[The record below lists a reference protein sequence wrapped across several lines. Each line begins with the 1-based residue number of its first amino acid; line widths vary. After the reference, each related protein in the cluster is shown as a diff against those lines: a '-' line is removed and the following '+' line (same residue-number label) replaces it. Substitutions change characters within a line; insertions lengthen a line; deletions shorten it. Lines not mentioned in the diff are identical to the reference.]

1 MFSLDERV
9 ALASQVVAHLPNV
22 EVVGFSDLMANFA
35 RSLQRRQQ
43 VTIHVRQLH
52 FIFKVRH
59 RAQSTNQHVSL
70 LRAKASLLSPL
81 RWSKR
86 WRVTVAMLPP
96 SCPRQS
102 IRRYCGIR
110 NTLSSVGSR

>member
-1 MFSLDERV
+1 MALVPASPSKKPMFSLDERV

-22 EVVGFSDLMANFA
+22 EVVGFSDL
-35 RSLQRRQQ
+35 Q

-70 LRAKASLLSPL
+70 LRAGEQEAD
-81 RWSKR
+81 
-86 WRVTVAMLPP
+86 V
-96 SCPRQS
+96 QS
-102 IRRYCGIR
+102 GRACG
-110 NTLSSVGSR
+110 VGEPGSGTSA